1 MKAVVLAAGEGIR
14 LRPLTSTRPKHLIP
28 VGGKP
33 LLEHLLSS
41 IKAAGVDEALIVV
54 YYMADRIKQFF
65 GDGSKFGMKLEYALQ
80 DGVRGT
86 ADATGL
92 AKDYVKEDFLLVY
105 GDLLITSNIIKQ
117 VVRSHE
123 KENPAAT
130 MAVAP
135 VKHPEQ
141 YGIVKLDESHV
152 IDIVEKPSIAKA
164 PTNLANAGIFVLSTE
179 IFEKIGQTRPSS
191 RGEREITDSLRLFMQ
206 EKQSVLAAQ
215 VSSEEWLDVGRPWDL
230 LEANQRALNR
240 MELTNNG
247 QIEDGAHLIGLV
259 SVAERARVRSGAYIQ
274 GPVFIGEDSDIG
286 PNCFIRP
293 YTSIG
298 KNVKIGNAC
307 EMKNS
312 IIMNETRIRHLSYV
326 GDSVIG
332 RDCNLGAG
340 SIVANYRLDGKT
352 IKMTVK
358 DVIVDSE
365 RTKLGVFLGD
375 GVKTGIKT
383 LFMPGIKVGQD
394 SWIGPNLVVYHD
406 VPSNAFLLL
415 KQKVEEH
422 ER

>member
-54 YYMADRIKQFF
+54 YYMADRIQQFF
-65 GDGSKFGMKLEYALQ
+65 GDGSKFGMKLEYVLQ
-80 DGVRGT
+80 AGVRGT

-105 GDLLITSNIIKQ
+105 GDLFITPDVIKQ

-123 KENPAAT
+123 KEKPAAT

-141 YGIVKLDESHV
+141 YGIVKLDGSY
-152 IDIVEKPSIAKA
+152 ITDIVEKPSPAKA
-164 PTNLANAGIFVLSTE
+164 PTNLANAGIYVLSPE
-179 IFEKIGQTRPSS
+179 IFEEIRKTRSSS
-191 RGEREITDSLRLFMQ
+191 RHERELTDSLRLLMQ
-206 EKQSVLAAQ
+206 KKKQVHAVQ
-215 VSSEEWLDVGRPWDL
+215 VSSDEWLDVGRPWDL
-230 LEANQRALNR
+230 LEANRRSLNQMKPANR
-240 MELTNNG
+240 G
-247 QIEDGAHLIGLV
+247 RVEDGAHLVGIV
-259 SVAERARVRSGAYIQ
+259 SVAKGALVRSGAYIQ
-274 GPVFIGEDSDIG
+274 GPAFIGESSDIG

-293 YTSIG
+293 YTSVG
-298 KNVKIGNAC
+298 TDVKIGNAC
-307 EMKNS
+307 EIKNS
-312 IIMNETRIRHLSYV
+312 IIMDKTRIRHLSYV

-332 RDCNLGAG
+332 ENCNLGAG
-340 SIVANYRLDGKT
+340 SIVANYRLDSKT
-352 IKMTVK
+352 IKMGIK
-358 DVIVDSE
+358 GEIVSSE

-375 GVKTGIKT
+375 GVKTGINT
-383 LFMPGIKVGQD
+383 LLMPGVTIGRD
-394 SWIGPNLVVYHD
+394 SWIGPNLIVYRD

-415 KQKVEEH
+415 KQEVEEH
-422 ER
+422 KT